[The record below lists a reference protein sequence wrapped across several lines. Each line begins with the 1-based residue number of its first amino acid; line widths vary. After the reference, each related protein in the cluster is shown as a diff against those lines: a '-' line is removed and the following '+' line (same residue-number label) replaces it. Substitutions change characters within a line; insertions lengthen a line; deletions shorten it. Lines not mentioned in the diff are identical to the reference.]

1 MSEDFDLIV
10 IGTGEAGSKAA
21 YTCREAGWTVA
32 IIDKRP
38 FGGTCALRG

>member
-1 MSEDFDLIV
+1 VREVVDLIV

-32 IIDKRP
+32 IVDKRP